1 MILRSFILKY
11 IMYVA
16 VLRPF
21 YNFLIFEYIET
32 IILGTCKRV
41 HLHSYLGWPL
51 Q

>member
-1 MILRSFILKY
+1 MILKSFILKY

-21 YNFLIFEYIET
+21 LNILIFEYIET
-32 IILGTCKRV
+32 INLGSCKMV
-41 HLHSYLGWPL
+41 HLQSYLGWPL